1 MLFAT
6 LVLDEFLDD
15 VCYNGSR
22 LSEIE
27 RLLALG
33 PPNFLPAKLHK
44 LEFQTACTKF

>member
-1 MLFAT
+1 MS
-6 LVLDEFLDD
+6 VLGYCNYCNDFG
-15 VCYNGSR
+15 YNGSR